1 MESSKLID
9 LRQKLVAQEKAD
21 RTAAEMN
28 FCWALE
34 KFRSIPAS
42 PPKGRSI
49 AWMIESATA
58 QMALEDAQATLDAFK

>member
-1 MESSKLID
+1 MESRKLME
-9 LRQKLVAQEKAD
+9 LRRKLVAQEKA
-21 RTAAEMN
+21 TKVAAEMN

-34 KFRSIPAS
+34 KFRSIPVN

-58 QMALEDAQATLDAFK
+58 QMALEDAQAVLDAFK